1 MEFLQTL
8 LSFAPVTTS
17 SLIIVLALIVIA
29 CASVIFLKGV
39 NFTLNSESWGKEV
52 IDSGVLFDKLYGL
65 LLEKHFVWEYKDEWL
80 HLIENKGEY
89 HFETKD
95 GKKGLVLREYDHLSN
110 DLYVWYKE
118 LEKPTVF
125 KSKED
130 LDDMLKDMEHK
141 IKEVSVRIPRSP
153 TKVLLLPMLIDLCL
167 FTFTLA
173 PLLTITV
180 VSTVTLVMSVRW
192 VSGKL
197 ANNVKNTDINTKRI
211 DDIEEKLKD
220 E

>member
-17 SLIIVLALIVIA
+17 SLIIVLVLGVIA
-29 CASVIFLKGV
+29 CASVVFLKGV

-65 LLEKHFVWEYKDEWL
+65 LFKVHSTWNNIRFKHDSFELVEVDRGFSYSCPIYKYQPFLETYFSGGSINRSSTGKVFK
-80 HLIENKGEY
+80 
-89 HFETKD
+89 TKQEAYTWAE
-95 GKKGLVLREYDHLSN
+95 KQ
-110 DLYVWYKE
+110 KE
-118 LEKPTVF
+118 LSQK
-125 KSKED
+125 
-130 LDDMLKDMEHK
+130 
-141 IKEVSVRIPRSP
+141 
-153 TKVLLLPMLIDLCL
+153 KVVKGRLPKTTLLLPILIDLCL
-167 FTFTLA
+167 YTFTLA

-180 VSTVTLVMSVRW
+180 VSTATLVMSVRW

-197 ANNVKNTDINTKRI
+197 ANNVKNTDNNTKRI

>member
-8 LSFAPVTTS
+8 LSYAPVTTS
-17 SLIIVLALIVIA
+17 SLIITLALVVIA
-29 CASVIFLKGV
+29 CASVVFLKGV

-52 IDSGVLFDKLYGL
+52 IDSGVLFNKVDQLFDKLFSSKNVKGFTVHSSARTFKL
-65 LLEKHFVWEYKDEWL
+65 MKNSEGEWYF
-80 HLIENKGEY
+80 GCC
-89 HFETKD
+89 D
-95 GKKGLVLREYDHLSN
+95 GYWKGLDSRMRVSDSDVEYFS
-110 DLYVWYKE
+110 
-118 LEKPTVF
+118 T
-125 KSKED
+125 KED
-130 LDDMLKDMEHK
+130 AIEHFNKNKRGVEISLNWK
-141 IKEVSVRIPRSP
+141 IIS
-153 TKVLLLPMLIDLCL
+153 LPILIDLCL

-180 VSTVTLVMSVRW
+180 VSTATLVLSVRW

-197 ANNVKNTDINTKRI
+197 ANNVKNTDNNTKRI

>member
-8 LSFAPVTTS
+8 LSYAPVTTS
-17 SLIIVLALIVIA
+17 SLIITLALVVIA
-29 CASVIFLKGV
+29 CVSVVFLKGV

-65 LLEKHFVWEYKDEWL
+65 LF
-80 HLIENKGEY
+80 
-89 HFETKD
+89 
-95 GKKGLVLREYDHLSN
+95 KKGAILKLSYEGYIYKLVSSGSGYVLHDTN
-110 DLYVWYKE
+110 DYLNGKGFMGGITTTLNKQEAETFKNKE
-118 LEKPTVF
+118 EAVKW
-125 KSKED
+125 
-130 LDDMLKDMEHK
+130 LKAKGYQGTEAV
-141 IKEVSVRIPRSP
+141 EFTPRLP
-153 TKVLLLPMLIDLCL
+153 KKVISLPILIDLCL
-167 FTFTLA
+167 YTFTLA

-180 VSTVTLVMSVRW
+180 VTTATLVMSVRW

-197 ANNVKNTDINTKRI
+197 ANNVKNTDNNTKRI

>member
-8 LSFAPVTTS
+8 LSYAPVTTS
-17 SLIIVLALIVIA
+17 SLIIVLALVVIA

-52 IDSGVLFDKLYGL
+52 IDSGVLFDKLHGL
-65 LLEKHFVWEYKDEWL
+65 LYKKESVVVFIYAGYNYKL
-80 HLIENKGEY
+80 LNTMFGYVFH
-89 HFETKD
+89 D
-95 GKKGLVLREYDHLSN
+95 GN
-110 DLYVWYKE
+110 DY
-118 LEKPTVF
+118 
-125 KSKED
+125 
-130 LDDMLKDMEHK
+130 LKDSPYDESSVKTVMSKPEAK
-141 IKEVSVRIPRSP
+141 TFKNKEQAIKWLKTKGRKHSTVDEVLPRFSAG
-153 TKVLLLPMLIDLCL
+153 KLLLIPLIDLCL

-180 VSTVTLVMSVRW
+180 VSTATLVMSVRW

-197 ANNVKNTDINTKRI
+197 ANNVKNTDNNTKRI

>member
-8 LSFAPVTTS
+8 LSFAPVTIS
-17 SLIIVLALIVIA
+17 SLIIVLALVVIA

-52 IDSGVLFDKLYGL
+52 IDSWFVAETIGKIFFKEAEKWKYVSFSGNIYVLESENSLYFYRKYIDDTRWKYLGDDRCDEKLADNYCSKKEFNTKEEAYSWASDKQ
-65 LLEKHFVWEYKDEWL
+65 
-80 HLIENKGEY
+80 N
-89 HFETKD
+89 
-95 GKKGLVLREYDHLSN
+95 LSN
-110 DLYVWYKE
+110 CSMGESRLPVKTY
-118 LEKPTVF
+118 L
-125 KSKED
+125 
-130 LDDMLKDMEHK
+130 L
-141 IKEVSVRIPRSP
+141 IP
-153 TKVLLLPMLIDLCL
+153 LIDLCL

-180 VSTVTLVMSVRW
+180 VSTATLVISVRW

-197 ANNVKNTDINTKRI
+197 ANNVKNTDNNTKRI
-211 DDIEEKLKD
+211 DNIEEKLKD

>member
-17 SLIIVLALIVIA
+17 SLIIVLALGIIA
-29 CASVIFLKGV
+29 CASVVFLKGV

-52 IDSGVLFDKLYGL
+52 IDSGILFDKLYGL
-65 LLEKHFVWEYKDEWL
+65 LFEKQTVWKYEDEL
-80 HLIENKGEY
+80 LYLIENEGEY
-89 HFETKD
+89 HFETKT
-95 GKKGLVLREYDHLSN
+95 GKKGLVLREYDYISN
-110 DLYVWYKE
+110 DLYVWSKHHAQ
-118 LEKPTVF
+118 PTVF

-130 LDDMLKDMEHK
+130 LDSMLKDMEHK
-141 IKEVSVRIPRSP
+141 IKEVAADMPRSP
-153 TKVLLLPMLIDLCL
+153 KKVLLLPILIDLCL
-167 FTFTLA
+167 YTFTLA

-180 VSTVTLVMSVRW
+180 VSTATLVMSVRW

-197 ANNVKNTDINTKRI
+197 ANNVKNTDNNTKRI
-211 DDIEEKLKD
+211 DDIEGKLKD